1 MSAKLTNDDRCVVDL
16 LLDRPTTTNTGQLP
30 TTCFTTAASAHLE
43 QRLARTEQLLHSL
56 DAFVAA
62 EPPNDLLARTLARCQ
77 ASDVMANTPAAIRES
92 VAARHHA

>member
-16 LLDRPTTTNTGQLP
+16 LLDRPTQTGGHLP
-30 TTCFTTAASAHLE
+30 TTCFTTAPSAHLE
-43 QRLARTEQLLHSL
+43 QRLARVEQLLHSL

-62 EPPNDLLARTLARCQ
+62 EPSNDLLARTLARCQ